1 MISLDHGNDPQ
12 RQEQEV
18 NRFFNNLKEQ
28 GLYKD
33 AKVLQKFCRAMIE
46 MSVQRALYMNDG
58 QIKRPSDRPVYR
70 YIDCFLNLVVL
81 SLMTSSS
88 ETINKHEFIA
98 QLFDAV
104 Y

>member
-1 MISLDHGNDPQ
+1 
-12 RQEQEV
+12 
-18 NRFFNNLKEQ
+18 
-28 GLYKD
+28 
-33 AKVLQKFCRAMIE
+33 MIE

-58 QIKRPSDRPVYR
+58 QTKRPSDRPVYR

-98 QLFDAV
+98 
-104 Y
+104 

>member
-1 MISLDHGNDPQ
+1 
-12 RQEQEV
+12 
-18 NRFFNNLKEQ
+18 
-28 GLYKD
+28 
-33 AKVLQKFCRAMIE
+33 

-58 QIKRPSDRPVYR
+58 LSKRPADRPVYR

-81 SLMTSSS
+81 SLMSQTQGS

-98 QLFDAV
+98 QLFEAV